1 MDHEEYKGL
10 ISRKYWV
17 SHILQM
23 SKILLMFSFGAVM
36 LLHLATLCLGQEVQA
51 NDSNRAFSVPS
62 PMIFSTSS
70 PSATTGGGQSN
81 SPVCP
86 CSFFDPRILS
96 VHFPCFSFC
105 VLDLVSL
112 VIRHFCPYHV
122 SVRTSATG
130 VLGHFQCT
138 AVPQKISPFLIVTIT
153 NHDNIAI
160 PQHHNHGY
168 DGC

>member
-86 CSFFDPRILS
+86 CIFFDPRILS

-130 VLGHFQCT
+130 VLGHFQLQGSAT
-138 AVPQKISPFLIVTIT
+138 ENFTLSYRHNHETTIT
-153 NHDNIAI
+153 SQ
-160 PQHHNHGY
+160 PQYHNHGY
-168 DGC
+168 DGS

>member
-70 PSATTGGGQSN
+70 PSATSGGGQSN
-81 SPVCP
+81 SPVCT
-86 CSFFDPRILS
+86 CSFFILKAFLFIFHVFLS
-96 VHFPCFSFC
+96 VFDFRLTVTRYPSHLPLSRIGAHFGYRSARPLP
-105 VLDLVSL
+105 V
-112 VIRHFCPYHV
+112 HG
-122 SVRTSATG
+122 SATENFT
-130 VLGHFQCT
+130 L
-138 AVPQKISPFLIVTIT
+138 SYR
-153 NHDNIAI
+153 
-160 PQHHNHGY
+160 HNHKPR
-168 DGC
+168 